1 MKKKYL
7 IGDISKL
14 YNISIEN
21 LRYYDRIG
29 LLEPIEIDEKNR
41 YRYYRAEQF
50 KRFNT
55 IKYLKSI
62 GMSLKS
68 IKGYFNNRYPEFLLK
83 LLKDQKK
90 NIEDKIK
97 TLTVLL
103 EKINYRIELMEES
116 LSCENIGKVE
126 IVSLKERTIAH
137 RKTKIKTEN
146 DMELNI
152 RKLVNDIKIDD
163 SSLLLGEICF
173 TVSHEN
179 ILDKNFLEYDSVN
192 IVLKEKCKYSDEICS
207 IIYSGEYA
215 KILYRGLYS
224 DSGEYFQRIMNYI
237 QEHNYKIAGD
247 AIIRALIDEYIS
259 IDESKY
265 VTEIQIPVAKLI

>member
-1 MKKKYL
+1 
-7 IGDISKL
+7 
-14 YNISIEN
+14 
-21 LRYYDRIG
+21 
-29 LLEPIEIDEKNR
+29 
-41 YRYYRAEQF
+41 
-50 KRFNT
+50 
-55 IKYLKSI
+55 
-62 GMSLKS
+62 
-68 IKGYFNNRYPEFLLK
+68 
-83 LLKDQKK
+83 
-90 NIEDKIK
+90 
-97 TLTVLL
+97 
-103 EKINYRIELMEES
+103 
-116 LSCENIGKVE
+116 
-126 IVSLKERTIAH
+126 
-137 RKTKIKTEN
+137 
-146 DMELNI
+146 
-152 RKLVNDIKIDD
+152 
-163 SSLLLGEICF
+163 LLLGEICF